1 MSIPSLTERLDSL
14 SSADKE
20 SEQVVPPETRLD
32 ELIPLTDA
40 GQEFEPTQVAGV
52 GGLLRKAV
60 KEAPVR
66 TERPILPEG
75 VDQGKV
81 GTSQVIR
88 ESGAKA
94 EVIVQSAPQMPTTG
108 KPSPTSAEV
117 AAGVPETAFNL
128 DMIQDADGVKQFI
141 EATARAYGA
150 DKIEK
155 ISYKQMAEK
164 LSNEGY
170 DEGFIARIIDPLQA
184 TKASPQDAYKMQLAL
199 VDAGKRAFDLGEQ
212 VKAAKKAGELNP
224 ELTSAFMQAVALEGT
239 LVKAVR
245 GRQADI
251 ARTLG
256 IFSQA
261 RQSSAER
268 GAMLEAIMNEAGG
281 IESVHDFANKY
292 TALASSSARATMAEN
307 GYGNAL
313 SRGTDMWMSTWING
327 LLSNPTT
334 HAKNIAGNLFFG
346 GLQIPER
353 ALASAIGKTRNFM
366 FKGGEDAIST
376 DEIYAQ
382 AMGFLQGIREG
393 GEIAGRAFKSNTPT
407 DPFQKIE
414 ATRLNREPFEVDFG
428 DSDTGKAVSGAL
440 RYYGKFVTLPG
451 RALMAEDEFF
461 KGVGY
466 RMELNA
472 LATRESEKMYK
483 ALIGSGV
490 DPDNA
495 ARQSADFMA
504 DMLAN
509 PSDDIRDAAMGV
521 ARTVTF
527 TRELGSAERIGGN
540 TVGFNVNLQAMQGAF
555 QNPLLKVFVPF
566 IKTPTNIALE
576 AMARTPGLNFASPRF
591 WGDYNAGGIRRDQA
605 IARVTLGGAMIYSVS
620 AGVFE
625 GRVTGYGPMRMEDK
639 KALEGTGWQQF
650 SFVFDT
656 KDVSEE
662 MMAKFEK
669 LTTVSRGPDK
679 VYISYAGL
687 EPIGTLLG
695 IGATS
700 GEYAQMTPGGED
712 LDKLMMG
719 GALGVYQYLSEQ
731 PMLQGFSEIQKV
743 FTSGAKDG
751 PTILYDFINAA
762 SKQMSQFVIGGSPVG
777 VHSSFVA
784 GVERIVDPT
793 RSNTMPAEMSTK
805 TGMIEPAVRG
815 FYDAVRYYKSRNPL
829 TSDSLPRSIDPI
841 TGEVEMVGKGKLYEM
856 FNPFKESSG
865 KYNQAKA
872 VLVAYG
878 VPMYIPKKSIDGIQL
893 SATQYNRWIELATQD
908 GALADQI
915 AYLGESDSIQNL
927 ASQDLGKAQAII
939 TKVMSDAYSN
949 AKQRLIAED
958 PDLFDAMQ
966 EAKEFKRD
974 YGKYKR

>member
-1 MSIPSLTERLDSL
+1 MSIPSLTERLDDL
-14 SSADKE
+14 SAADKE
-20 SEQVVPPETRLD
+20 SAQVVPLETQMQ

-40 GQEFEPTQVAGV
+40 GQEFEPTQVAGI
-52 GGLLRKAV
+52 GSLLRKAI
-60 KEAPVR
+60 KEAPPR

-81 GTSQVIR
+81 GQAQVIR
-88 ESGAKA
+88 ETGAKG
-94 EVIVQSAPQMPTTG
+94 EVIVESMPQMPTTG
-108 KPSPTSAEV
+108 KPSPTTAEK

-128 DMIQDADGVKQFI
+128 DMIQDEDGVKQFI

-155 ISYKQMAEK
+155 ISYKQMAEQ
-164 LSNEGY
+164 LSVSGY
-170 DEGFIARIIDPLQA
+170 DEGFIARIIDPLEA
-184 TKASPQDAYKMQLAL
+184 TKANPQEAYKMQLAL
-199 VDAGKRAFDLGEQ
+199 IDSGKRAFDLAEQ
-212 VKAAKKAGELNP
+212 VKAAKDIGELTP
-224 ELTSAFMQAVALEGT
+224 ELSSSFMQAVALHGT
-239 LVKAVR
+239 LNRAVKN
-245 GRQADI
+245 RQADI

-261 RQSSAER
+261 RQSSAQR
-268 GAMLEAIMNEAGG
+268 GAMLEAIMNETGG
-281 IESVHDFANKY
+281 IDSVHDFANKY
-292 TALASSSARATMAEN
+292 TALVSSSARANMAEN
-307 GYGNAL
+307 GYGNTL
-313 SRGTDMWMSTWING
+313 KGTFNRLTDMTMSTWING

-346 GLQIPER
+346 GLQMPER

-366 FKGGEDAIST
+366 FKGGEEAISG
-376 DEIYAQ
+376 DELYAQ
-382 AMGFLQGIREG
+382 AVGFLQGIREG
-393 GEIAGRAFKSNTPT
+393 GEIAARAARNNAPT

-414 ATRLNREPFEVDFG
+414 AIRLNRDPFDMDMG
-428 DSDTGKAVSGAL
+428 DSEAGKAISGAL
-440 RYYGKFVTLPG
+440 KYWGKFVTLPG

-461 KGVGY
+461 KAIGY
-466 RMELNA
+466 RMELNS
-472 LATRESEKMYK
+472 LVTRESEKMYK
-483 ALIGSGV
+483 SLVNSGV
-490 DPDNA
+490 TPDNA

-504 DMLAN
+504 DMLIN
-509 PSDDIRDAAMGV
+509 PRADIQDAAMGA

-527 TRELGSAERIGGN
+527 TRELEK
-540 TVGFNVNLQAMQGAF
+540 TLQGAQRAA
-555 QNPLLKVFVPF
+555 QNPLIKMFVPF
-566 IKTPTNIALE
+566 FKTPMNIFLE
-576 AMARTPGLNFASPRF
+576 SMTRTPGLNFGSPRF
-591 WGDYNAGGIRRDQA
+591 WGDFNAGGIRRDQA
-605 IARVTLGGAMIYSVS
+605 IARVTLGGAMIYSVA

-625 GRVTGYGPMRMEDK
+625 GRVTGYGPMRMGDK

-662 MMAKFEK
+662 MMARFEK

-731 PMLQGFSEIQKV
+731 PMLQGFNDIQKV
-743 FTSGAKDG
+743 FTSGSTDG
-751 PTILYDFINAA
+751 PTILYDLINES
-762 SKQMSQFVIGGSPVG
+762 SKQISQFVIGGSPIG
-777 VHSSFVA
+777 AHSSFVA
-784 GVERIVDPT
+784 GIERIVDPE
-793 RSNTMPAEMSTK
+793 RSSTLPAEMGTK

-815 FYDAVRYYKSRNPL
+815 FYSAVQHYKSRNPL
-829 TSDSLPRSIDPI
+829 TSDSLPRALDPI
-841 TGEVEMVGKGKLYEM
+841 TGEVQMVGKGKLYEM
-856 FNPFKESSG
+856 FNPFRESSG

-878 VPMYIPKKSIDGIQL
+878 VPMYIPQRSIDGIQL

-908 GALADQI
+908 GVLADQI
-915 AYLGESDSIQNL
+915 AYLGESDGIQNL

-939 TKVMSDAYSN
+939 SKVMSDAYSN
-949 AKQRLIAED
+949 AKKMLMAED
-958 PDLFDAMQ
+958 PDLFDAMR
-966 EAKEFKRD
+966 ENDEFKRD
-974 YGKYKR
+974 YGKFKR

>member
-1 MSIPSLTERLDSL
+1 MI
-14 SSADKE
+14 
-20 SEQVVPPETRLD
+20 
-32 ELIPLTDA
+32 
-40 GQEFEPTQVAGV
+40 
-52 GGLLRKAV
+52 

-75 VDQGKV
+75 VAQGKV
-81 GTSQVIR
+81 GQSQVIR
-88 ESGAKA
+88 ETGAKG
-94 EVIVQSAPQMPTTG
+94 EVIIESMPQMPTTG
-108 KPSPTSAEV
+108 KPSPTPTEK

-155 ISYKQMAEK
+155 ISYKQMAEE
-164 LSNEGY
+164 LSVSGY

-212 VKAAKKAGELNP
+212 VKAAKASGELTP

-261 RQSSAER
+261 RQSSAQR
-268 GAMLEAIMNEAGG
+268 GEMLEAIMNEAGG
-281 IESVHDFANKY
+281 IDSVHDFASKY
-292 TALASSSARATMAEN
+292 TALSASGRANMAEN
-307 GYGNAL
+307 GYGNVL

-334 HAKNIAGNLFFG
+334 HAKNIAGNTFFG

-353 ALASAIGKTRNFM
+353 ALASVIGKARNFM

-393 GEIAGRAFKSNTPT
+393 GEIAGRAFKNNTPT

-440 RYYGKFVTLPG
+440 SYYGKFVTLPG

-461 KGVGY
+461 KAVGY

-483 ALIGSGV
+483 SLIGSGI

-495 ARQSADFMA
+495 ARQAADFMA

-509 PSDDIRDAAMGV
+509 PTDDIRDAAMGA

-527 TRELGSAERIGGN
+527 TRELEPA
-540 TVGFNVNLQAMQGAF
+540 LQGIQRAA
-555 QNPLLKVFVPF
+555 QNPLIKMFVPF

-576 AMARTPGLNFASPRF
+576 AISRTPGLNFASPRF
-591 WGDYNAGGIRRDQA
+591 WGDFNAGGIRRDQA

-650 SFVFDT
+650 SFVFDA

-662 MMAKFEK
+662 LLARFEK

-712 LDKLMMG
+712 LDKLAMG
-719 GALGVYQYLSEQ
+719 AALGVYQYLSEQ
-731 PMLQGFSEIQKV
+731 PMLSGFNDIMKV

-751 PTILYDFINAA
+751 PTILYDFVNAA
-762 SKQMSQFVIGGSPVG
+762 SKQVSQFAIGGAPVVG
-777 VHSSFVA
+777 VHTSFVA

-805 TGMIEPAVRG
+805 TGVIEPAVRG

-829 TSDSLPRSIDPI
+829 TSDSLPRALDPI

-908 GALADQI
+908 GALAEQI
-915 AYLGESDSIQNL
+915 AFLGESDAIQNL
-927 ASQDLGKAQAII
+927 ASRDLGAAQAII
-939 TKVMSDAYSN
+939 TKTITDAYSV
-949 AKQRLIAED
+949 AKERLKAED
-958 PDLFDAMQ
+958 PDLFDALR
-966 EAKEFKRD
+966 EVDEFKKD
-974 YGKYKR
+974 FGKYKR